1 VYPVIDASSWE
12 VESVEPGGQD
22 PGTWVVDEVGTK
34 WLFKPAV
41 VRGDRRQG
49 EDWAEKIAA
58 ELAQLIR
65 LPAAIVEIAVR
76 NSAAGC
82 LSRDLKP
89 GDGWQMHT
97 GAVLISEVDPRLTV
111 RSKDRLGHNLDNIA
125 RVLGSVAAPLG
136 WRSLPSKLAAF
147 DVFCGFLMFDA
158 WIANLDRHE
167 ENWSVLQAPD
177 GSRHLAPSYDHGNSL
192 GFNLLDSKRARIMR
206 GSPPL
211 SQWAAKATAGR
222 FENGKTVS
230 LVDHTAN
237 ALTMAQEGTGQ
248 FWRDRIGSVASRDL
262 EAIVAAVPEMSQH
275 ARTFLLRLLDINR
288 ERLLT

>member
-1 VYPVIDASSWE
+1 M
-12 VESVEPGGQD
+12 
-22 PGTWVVDEVGTK
+22 VDNVGTR

-58 ELAQLIR
+58 ELAQLIG
-65 LPAAIVEIAVR
+65 LPAALVDIAVR
-76 NSAAGC
+76 DSAPGC

-89 GDGWQMHT
+89 GAGWQMHT
-97 GAVLISEVDPRLTV
+97 GAVLISEVDPHLTV
-111 RSKDRLGHNLDNIA
+111 RSKDRLGHNLENIA
-125 RVLGSVAAPLG
+125 RVLASVAVPFG
-136 WRSLPSKLAAF
+136 WPSLPPALAAF

-192 GFNLLDSKRARIMR
+192 GFNLLDDRRRAIMH
-206 GSPPL
+206 GNPPL
-211 SQWAAKATAGR
+211 NEWAAKATAGR
-222 FENGKTVS
+222 FENGRTVS
-230 LVDHTAN
+230 LVNHAAN
-237 ALTMAQEGTGQ
+237 ALMLAQQGTGQ
-248 FWRDRIGSVASRDL
+248 FWRDRIGSVAAADL
-262 EAIVAAVPEMSQH
+262 AAVVAAVPEMSEH

-288 ERLLT
+288 ERLVT